1 SQAPA
6 SSQAPT
12 SSQASRLRPNPE
24 PRPGVFSFDIDVIAD
39 DMKRGFRGET
49 DMPWE
54 DFKSRVLAFLE
65 SAADD
70 VQLVYKFVGDNSR
83 ATQLN
88 DAEAFSIAMDRL
100 CHKASNARTRVVAL
114 EVKNAA
120 VKQTTTAKAK
130 KRTRTDDIPP
140 ASSDED
146 VTQLKAYKQLESQIR
161 CELHHGHC
169 FVDRTSGYDNHPKS
183 KTPSPPPLLQPH
195 HFDTTAWS
203 KTPSPPPLSQPR
215 HFESASHIPSAS
227 FPDYPKVGV
236 LLELI
241 NAERPELRLAELE
254 TPLLD
259 AGVVLSSQVILLPED
274 VLSVIGNMGQRR
286 ARILRN
292 YAKWTVL
299 PLLGL

>member
-1 SQAPA
+1 
-6 SSQAPT
+6 
-12 SSQASRLRPNPE
+12 RLT
-24 PRPGVFSFDIDVIAD
+24 VFSFDIDVVAD

-54 DFKSRVLAFLE
+54 DFKSCVLAFLD
-65 SAADD
+65 SAADE

-88 DAEAFSIAMDRL
+88 DVEAFSIAMDCL
-100 CHKASNARTRVVAL
+100 CHKAFNACTRVVTL

-120 VKQTTTAKAK
+120 VKQTTTTKAN
-130 KRTRTDDIPP
+130 KRTCADDIPP

-169 FVDRTSGYDNHPKS
+169 FVDRMSGYDNHRRLDHAEMTLWAKKIVTRS
-183 KTPSPPPLLQPH
+183 KTPSPL
-195 HFDTTAWS
+195 
-203 KTPSPPPLSQPR
+203 PLSQPH
-215 HFESASHIPSAS
+215 HFESASQIPSTP
-227 FPDYPKVGV
+227 FPDYPKVRV
-236 LLELI
+236 LLGLI
-241 NAERPELRLAELE
+241 DAERPELQLAELE

-259 AGVVLSSQVILLPED
+259 AGVFLSSQVILLPED
-274 VLSVIGNMGQRR
+274 VLSVIGDMGERR